1 MSSSPRRASIL
12 LVDDNPANLRLL
24 AQILGERGHHVRAVP
39 SGPRALDSVRVDP
52 PDIILLDIRMPGM
65 DGYEVSRRLKADP
78 ASARVPV
85 LFISAL
91 DEIQD
96 KVKAFSAGG
105 QDYVTKPFQLE
116 EVVARVETH
125 LALHALQRDLEQ
137 ANRRMEQDLLL
148 AAQVQASFMPGK
160 LPDLPG
166 WEMAVSLLPA
176 KLISGDFYDV
186 IVLPGGDVA
195 LLIADVVDK
204 GVGAALYMA
213 MSIALLRTALAEFPD
228 EPGRVCEAVSR
239 QLHGYA
245 SGNQF
250 VTVFLGILDPQSGR
264 LVYSNAGHNP
274 PLLLGD
280 THPEGLVQLKKTGL
294 ALGVL
299 EDSAWQSQC
308 AQLEPG
314 DALILYSDGITDA
327 ENERQEFYRLHRLM
341 AVAGDNAP
349 RPAAAIRDAILASVQ
364 EFMGAAEQSDDMA
377 LLVVA
382 RNI

>member
-1 MSSSPRRASIL
+1 LNPRRASIL

-24 AQILGERGHHVRAVP
+24 SQILGERGHHVRAVT
-39 SGPRALDSVRVDP
+39 SGARALESVRFDP

-65 DGYEVSRRLKADP
+65 DGYEVCRQLKGDS
-78 ASARVPV
+78 ASARVPI

-116 EVVARVETH
+116 EVIARVETH
-125 LALHALQRDLEQ
+125 LALHALQQDLEE
-137 ANRRMEQDLLL
+137 ANQRMAQELAL

-166 WEMAVSLLPA
+166 WELSVSLLPA

-186 IVLPGGDVA
+186 ILLPGGELA
-195 LLIADVVDK
+195 ILIADVVDK

-228 EPGRVCEAVSR
+228 QPDRVCEAVSR

-250 VTVFLGILDPQSGR
+250 VTVFLGILHPRSGR

-274 PLLLGD
+274 PLLLGAA
-280 THPEGLVQLKKTGL
+280 HPDGLVQLKKTGL

-299 EDSAWQSQC
+299 EDSTWQC
-308 AQLEPG
+308 GRAQMERG
-314 DALILYSDGITDA
+314 DALVLYSDGITEA
-327 ENERQEFYRLHRLM
+327 ENEGQEFYRLYRLL
-341 AVAGDNAP
+341 AVARENAG
-349 RPAAAIRDAILASVQ
+349 RPAAALRDAILGSVQ
-364 EFMGAAEQSDDMA
+364 QFMGRAEQSDDIA

-382 RNI
+382 RE